1 MGFEIIDHAIQYLKD
16 KFYLLIFFLH
26 ISVNWQSME
35 LERGKYYAMFLNM
48 KFKKKKIGRK

>member
-16 KFYLLIFFLH
+16 KFYLLIFFH

-35 LERGKYYAMFLNM
+35 LERGKYYKMIA
-48 KFKKKKIGRK
+48 I